1 MMTFNRMSTGVALLF
16 IIIAMKPEACD
27 RQSSSTANLK
37 GQLLWIEGNRMPGP
51 GVSLPEGKG
60 VQREVHVFEATEK
73 SQVSGEG
80 SLFRDVMSK
89 RVTVIY
95 SNEDGYF
102 EASLEPGKY
111 SLFVKEPNGKYFA
124 ATMDDLHYCP
134 VSIAKDQVA
143 ELEIRIDYEAFY

>member
-1 MMTFNRMSTGVALLF
+1 MSTGVALLF

-27 RQSSSTANLK
+27 RQSGSAANLK
-37 GQLLWIEGNRMPGP
+37 GRLLWIEGNQMPGP

-60 VQREVHVFEATEK
+60 VQREVHVFEATEI

-80 SLFRDVMSK
+80 SLFSDVMSK
-89 RVTVIY
+89 RVTTIY
-95 SNEDGYF
+95 SDEQGYF

-111 SLFVKEPNGKYFA
+111 SLFVKEPNGEYFA

-134 VSIAKDQVA
+134 VLITSGRVA
-143 ELEIRIDYEAFY
+143 EIEIRIDYEAFY